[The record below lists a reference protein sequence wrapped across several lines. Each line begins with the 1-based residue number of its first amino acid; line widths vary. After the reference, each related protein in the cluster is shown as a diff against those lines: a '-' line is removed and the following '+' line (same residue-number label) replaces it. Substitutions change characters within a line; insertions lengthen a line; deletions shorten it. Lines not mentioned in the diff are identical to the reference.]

1 MDKHE
6 AALILQNSVLENL
19 VLTWSD
25 CKRLESGIRQGLE
38 EIARRRQ
45 EAGPEAV
52 EMMGGVIRDVVL
64 CPGNPG

>member
-6 AALILQNSVLENL
+6 AALILQNSILENL

-25 CKRLESGIRQGLE
+25 CKRLESGIQRGLE

-45 EAGPEAV
+45 EDGPEV
-52 EMMGGVIRDVVL
+52 EEMRRRSRGVYE
-64 CPGNPG
+64 

>member
-6 AALILQNSVLENL
+6 AALILQNNVLENL

-45 EAGPEAV
+45 EAGPAVV
-52 EMMGGVIRDVVL
+52 EMKRPR
-64 CPGNPG
+64 CGNTRGQKK

>member
-1 MDKHE
+1 MMDKLE
-6 AALILQNSVLENL
+6 AASIILDCISRRV

-45 EAGPEAV
+45 EAGPEV
-52 EMMGGVIRDVVL
+52 METRRRSR
-64 CPGNPG
+64 

>member
-1 MDKHE
+1 MDKLE

-45 EAGPEAV
+45 ASGPAVV
-52 EMMGGVIRDVVL
+52 EMKRPR
-64 CPGNPG
+64 CGNTRGQEK

>member
-1 MDKHE
+1 MDKIE

-45 EAGPEAV
+45 TAGPEV
-52 EMMGGVIRDVVL
+52 MEMVRPR
-64 CPGNPG
+64 CGNTRGQKK